1 MSLSELEALLKGVCP
16 DTYRD
21 AAPEGRSRYVV
32 WGQDGAA
39 ALYGDDS
46 AALILPRVW
55 IDVYTQSHDDE
66 LPLDVINTLNAA
78 GQPVGITGPE
88 YLDQQLSL
96 VTALSLTLV

>member
-1 MSLSELEALLKGVCP
+1 MSLSDLDALLKGVCP
-16 DTYRD
+16 DTYRE
-21 AAPEGRSRYVV
+21 AAPEGLSRYVV
-32 WGQDGAA
+32 WGQDDTT

-66 LPLDVINTLNAA
+66 LPLDVIDALNAA

-88 YLDQQLSL
+88 YLDKQLSL
-96 VTALSLTLV
+96 VVTLTLTLV

>member
-1 MSLSELEALLKGVCP
+1 MSLSDLDALLKGVCP

-21 AAPEGRSRYVV
+21 AAPEGLSRYVV

-39 ALYGDDS
+39 ALYGDD
-46 AALILPRVW
+46 ATALILPRVW
-55 IDVYTQSHDDE
+55 IDIYTQSHEDA
-66 LPLDVINTLNAA
+66 LPLDVIDALNDA

-96 VTALSLTLV
+96 VVTLSLTLV

>member
-1 MSLSELEALLKGVCP
+1 MSLSELEALLKNICP

-21 AAPEGRSRYVV
+21 AAPEGLSRYVV
-32 WGQDGAA
+32 WGQDGTA

-66 LPLDVINTLNAA
+66 LPLDGIDALNAA

-96 VTALSLTLV
+96 VTTLTLTLV

>member
-1 MSLSELEALLKGVCP
+1 MSLSELEALLKNICP

-21 AAPEGRSRYVV
+21 AAPEGLSRYVV
-32 WGQDGAA
+32 WGQDGTA

-66 LPLDVINTLNAA
+66 LPLDVIDALNAA

-96 VTALSLTLV
+96 VTTLTLTLV

>member
-1 MSLSELEALLKGVCP
+1 MSLSDLDALLKDVCP

-21 AAPEGRSRYVV
+21 AAPEGLSRYVV
-32 WGQDGAA
+32 WGQDGTA

-55 IDVYTQSHDDE
+55 IDVYTQSHEDA
-66 LPLDVINTLNAA
+66 LPLDVIDALNSA

-88 YLDQQLSL
+88 YLDKQLSL
-96 VTALSLTLV
+96 VVALSLTLV

>member
-1 MSLSELEALLKGVCP
+1 MSLSDLDALLKDVCP

-21 AAPEGRSRYVV
+21 AAPEGLSRYVV
-32 WGQDGAA
+32 WGQDGTA

-55 IDVYTQSHDDE
+55 IDVYTQSHEDE
-66 LPLDVINTLNAA
+66 LPLDVIDALNSA

-96 VTALSLTLV
+96 VTTLTLTLV

>member
-1 MSLSELEALLKGVCP
+1 MSLSDLDALLKGVCP

-21 AAPEGRSRYVV
+21 AAPEGFSRYVV
-32 WGQDGAA
+32 WGLDGAA

-55 IDVYTQSHDDE
+55 IDIYTQSHEDE
-66 LPLDVINTLNAA
+66 LPLDVIDALNGA

-96 VTALSLTLV
+96 VTTLTLTLV